1 MLFKKGDIVKG
12 VNSGNILEVT
22 EDQTRQTGFSGK
34 IIELHGTKFHVGYEA
49 RDWARSMFE
58 LVQSHKGFWQ
68 IEEE

>member
-1 MLFKKGDIVKG
+1 MLFKVGDIVKSKH
-12 VNSGNILEVT
+12 SGNILEVT
-22 EDQTRQTGFSGK
+22 EDQTIQTRFSGK
-34 IIELHGTKFHVGYEA
+34 IIEHCGPSHHLGYEA